1 VNRPQLIVLQV
12 ANLAVAGT
20 GLAYAWMRYL
30 VEPRDEWAVVNHP
43 WQPTVQHLHV
53 LAAPILIF
61 VIGLIWNS
69 HVLGKLKNG
78 RTNLAAGIGL
88 MILLLPM
95 TASGYLLQTAV
106 DPWWRQIWIWVHI
119 VSSLL
124 WIGVFVVHQVRALM
138 TKSGNGVWHG

>member
-30 VEPRDEWAVVNHP
+30 VEPGDEWAVVNHP

-124 WIGVFVVHQVRALM
+124 WIGVFVVHQVRALI
-138 TKSGNGVWHG
+138 TKSGNGVEHG

>member
-1 VNRPQLIVLQV
+1 MNRPQLIVLQV

-30 VEPRDEWAVVNHP
+30 VEPGDEWAVVNHP

-78 RTNLAAGIGL
+78 RTNLAAGVGL

-124 WIGVFVVHQVRALM
+124 WIGVFVAHQVRALIS
-138 TKSGNGVWHG
+138 KSGNGVGHG